1 MTELPQ
7 EITDTIK
14 EIEERNFMIH
24 NLYKATPNSKAIPK
38 VIAERNELRK
48 VLAELTEKHYL
59 ED

>member
-14 EIEERNFMIH
+14 EIEKRVFLKH
-24 NLYKATPNSKAIPK
+24 NQYDASPNSKAIPK
-38 VIAERNELRK
+38 ITAEIVELRN
-48 VLAELTEKHYL
+48 VLSELTEKHYL